1 MATTLQS
8 AADHLNRVKRK
19 SANITACLHGLRVVM
34 LGLVAIAMW
43 SLVQPQDRI
52 AQLALGA
59 LAILL
64 GAWLGRRQPDSHAI
78 SSADLALALEMEFGH
93 EVAAALASGV
103 PNADLSPAWTAMAQR
118 QITALKGLERRR
130 MLSVAST
137 MLLPFML
144 CAATFPGAAPSLKLA
159 FNEVSKAVA
168 RLNRGATLEVTQGST
183 KAASTQRLNLSA
195 KQPLSLELLAP
206 NLITIR
212 VSGAVAGNAP
222 PVVELRHKQT
232 AADSAAVVFQS
243 FQLAPVNGDQPQSE
257 DELTRL
263 HEISFAVTEDV
274 ELYIPMLDSKP
285 LAYLKV
291 HQLPLPKV
299 TLTAS
304 VPITGPWPDDQP
316 LPLHIEVHAENPLQ
330 TVRLIIK
337 SDQKIAKE
345 LVANVMADGK
355 MELATDYRLM
365 LESYVESDL
374 AEIEISA
381 EAVDRAVPTPL
392 TGRSASLRLTTA
404 SAYGR
409 YRQSLQSLR
418 EVKALQDT
426 AVSDNAKQLPQAAA
440 DLAAKAVE
448 QAETSPFFDGL
459 DRIQI
464 RQFASQTTELAAAT
478 SVEALQE
485 LSQALA
491 EFLFEHEVLD
501 DRERD
506 RDFFVAARALSRL
519 LEQERSKRPASLTV
533 VTQRMTS
540 FLIARHERW
549 IKRVDHLKPD
559 ARPPEWAQVQHQP
572 FLEQVRNIEALETDK
587 GAAAVSQS
595 QQLTILA
602 KAVVDFRAWIQ
613 TLEAAEDK
621 AREAEDQQR
630 QQGLASARDTLK
642 EIQKRQGEV
651 STELDRADQRPQE
664 QLAAQWPTTKMK
676 QNTNIKE
683 TRRLE
688 AQMRSLSQSAAGR
701 VQAAAKA
708 MEAAVDAGNGQDFRS
723 AETAADLSGRLLRQA
738 DSAAQQSQQ
747 KRRSRG
753 RRRRVTGDNYYGQS
767 VVGGDVEIK
776 REYQVDRRYREDI
789 LDEVQ
794 STSYDEENHTLLENY
809 LRRVVR

>member
-8 AADHLNRVKRK
+8 AAAHLNRVKRT
-19 SANITACLHGLRVVM
+19 SANITACLHGLRVVI

-43 SLVQPQDRI
+43 SLVQPQDRV

-64 GAWLGRRQPDSHAI
+64 GAWLGRRQSPLYAI
-78 SSADLALALEMEFGH
+78 SPGDLALALEMEFGH
-93 EVAAALASGV
+93 EVATALASTD
-103 PNADLSPAWTAMAQR
+103 PQADLSPAWTEMVRR
-118 QITALKGLERRR
+118 QIVALGSLERRR
-130 MLSVAST
+130 LLSVAST
-137 MLLPFML
+137 MVLPLMI
-144 CAATFPGAAPSLKLA
+144 CAAAFPSAAPSLKLA

-168 RLNRGATLEVTQGST
+168 RLNRGATLEVTHGNIT
-183 KAASTQRLNLSA
+183 GTSTQRLALSA
-195 KQPLSLELLAP
+195 KQPLNVELLAP
-206 NLITIR
+206 NLIAIR
-212 VSGAVAGNAP
+212 VTGAAAGNAA
-222 PVVELRHKQT
+222 PVVELRRKQA
-232 AADSAAVVFQS
+232 AADGAAMVFQS
-243 FQLAPVNGDQPQSE
+243 FQLVSVNGDQAQG
-257 DELTRL
+257 DDMLTRL

-274 ELYIPMLDSKP
+274 DLYIPMLGTEP
-285 LAYLKV
+285 LAHLKV

-299 TLTAS
+299 TLAVS
-304 VPITGPWPDDQP
+304 VPVTGTWPDDQP

-337 SDQKIAKE
+337 TDQKVAKE
-345 LVANVMADGK
+345 LVANVMTDDK
-355 MELATDYRLM
+355 TELATDYRLM
-365 LESYVESDL
+365 LDTYVENDL

-381 EAVDRAVPTPL
+381 EAVDRSVPTPL
-392 TGRSASLRLTTA
+392 TGRSAPLRLTTA

-409 YRQSLQSLR
+409 YRQALQSLR
-418 EVKALQDT
+418 EVKALLDT

-459 DRIQI
+459 DRVQI
-464 RQFASQTTELAAAT
+464 RQFASQTTDLAAAT

-485 LSQALA
+485 FSQALA

-519 LEQERSKRPASLTV
+519 LEQERSKRPASLLV
-533 VTQRMTS
+533 VTQRMVS
-540 FLIARHERW
+540 FLNVRHERW
-549 IKRVDHLKPD
+549 TKRVNRLKPE
-559 ARPPEWAQVQHQP
+559 ARPPEWAQVQHKP
-572 FLEQVRNIEALETDK
+572 FLEQVQKIEALEADK
-587 GAAAVSQS
+587 SAASISQA
-595 QQLTILA
+595 QQLTILT
-602 KAVVDFRAWIQ
+602 KTVVDFRAWIQ
-613 TLEAAEDK
+613 VLEAAEDK
-621 AREAEDQQR
+621 VREAEDQQR

-642 EIQKRQGEV
+642 ELQKRQGEI
-651 STELDRADQRPQE
+651 STELDRADLRPQE

-683 TRRLE
+683 THHLE
-688 AQMRSLSQSAAGR
+688 GQMRSLSQNAAGR
-701 VQAAAKA
+701 IQAAAKA
-708 MEAAVDAGNGQDFRS
+708 MEAAVGAGNSLDFRS
-723 AETAADLSGRLLRQA
+723 AESAADLSGRLLRQA

-794 STSYDEENHTLLENY
+794 STSYDEENRTLLENY
-809 LRRVVR
+809 LRHVVR